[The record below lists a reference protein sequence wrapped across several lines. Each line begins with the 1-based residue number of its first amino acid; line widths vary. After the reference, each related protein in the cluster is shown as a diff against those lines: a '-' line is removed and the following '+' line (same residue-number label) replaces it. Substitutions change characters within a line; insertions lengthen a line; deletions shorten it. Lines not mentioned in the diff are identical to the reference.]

1 MNILVINSGSS
12 SLKYQLFSMPDER
25 PLCTGLIEKIGKED
39 SLIRHKT
46 IREEDVQV
54 TEKTL
59 AVKDFGEGMKHV
71 LALLTD
77 SGLIK
82 NTDDLEVI
90 GHRVVHG
97 GEYFSTAVVID
108 PDVKQKILGLSTLAP
123 LHNPV
128 NYKCIEFA
136 EKIFPNA
143 KQIAVFD
150 TAFHQTMPEFAF
162 RYAIPEK
169 YYSEMHIRAYGFHG
183 TSHKYVS
190 ERAMEWLGKPDV
202 KMISIHLG
210 NGCSITAVSGGKS
223 IDTSMGFGPLSGL
236 VMGTRSGDIDPSV
249 ILHLQRKEGK
259 TADEMDKLLNNESGL
274 LGLAGSN
281 DMRDVM
287 KMLESGNYDA
297 ELAIDMYAYR
307 IKKYIGSYTAVL
319 NGLDAI
325 VFTAGV
331 GENDALMREKICR
344 GMEYFGIQLD
354 AESNRIKSDQIREI
368 SEKSAGVKVL
378 VIPTNEEL
386 EIARQSFEL
395 LREDPPCEQVI
406 LY

>member
-12 SLKYQLFSMPDER
+12 SLKYQLFHMPDEK

-39 SLIRHKT
+39 SFIRHKT
-46 IREEDVQV
+46 IDSEGVHV
-54 TEKTL
+54 VEKAL
-59 AVKDFGEGMKHV
+59 PVKDFGVGMKHV

-77 SGLIK
+77 SGLIR

-97 GEYFSTAVVID
+97 GEYFSTAVVIN
-108 PDVKQKILGLSTLAP
+108 PDVKQKIIGLATLAP

-128 NYKCIEFA
+128 NYNCIEFA
-136 EKIFPNA
+136 QEIFPNA
-143 KQIAVFD
+143 KQVAVFD
-150 TAFHQTMPEFAF
+150 TAFHQTMPEYAF

-169 YYSEMHIRAYGFHG
+169 YYSDMHIRAYGFHG

-190 ERAMEWLGKPDV
+190 QKAIEWIENPDA
-202 KMISIHLG
+202 KIISIHLG
-210 NGCSITAVSGGKS
+210 NGCSITAVDAGKS

-287 KMLESGNYDA
+287 KMLEAGNYDA
-297 ELAIDMYAYR
+297 ELAIDLYAYR
-307 IKKYIGSYTAVL
+307 IKKYIGSYVAVL

-331 GENDALMREKICR
+331 GENDALMREKVCNE
-344 GMEYFGIQLD
+344 MEHFRIHLD
-354 AESNRIKSDQIREI
+354 SESNRVKSDQIREI
-368 SEKSAGVKVL
+368 NEKHAPVKIL

-395 LREDPPCEQVI
+395 LREDPPCEEII
-406 LY
+406 LD

>member
-1 MNILVINSGSS
+1 
-12 SLKYQLFSMPDER
+12 MPDEK

-39 SLIRHKT
+39 SFIRHKT
-46 IREEDVQV
+46 IDNEGVHLV
-54 TEKTL
+54 EKAL
-59 AVKDFGEGMKHV
+59 PVKDFGAGMKHV
-71 LALLTD
+71 LTLLTD

-97 GEYFSTAVVID
+97 GEYFSTAVVIN
-108 PDVKQKILGLSTLAP
+108 PDVKQKIIGLATLAP

-136 EKIFPNA
+136 QEIFPNA
-143 KQIAVFD
+143 KQVAVFD

-169 YYSEMHIRAYGFHG
+169 YYSDMHIRAYGFHG

-190 ERAMEWLGKPDV
+190 QKAIEWIGNPDA
-202 KMISIHLG
+202 KIISIHLG
-210 NGCSITAVSGGKS
+210 NGCSITAVNGGKS
-223 IDTSMGFGPLSGL
+223 VDTSMGFGPLSGL

-281 DMRDVM
+281 DMRDVV
-287 KMLESGNYDA
+287 KLLEAGNYDA
-297 ELAIDMYAYR
+297 ELAIDLYAYR
-307 IKKYIGSYTAVL
+307 IKKYIGSYVAVL

-331 GENDALMREKICR
+331 GENDALMREKVCR
-344 GMEYFGIQLD
+344 EMEHFRIHLD
-354 AESNRIKSDQIREI
+354 TESNRAKSDQIREI
-368 SEKSAGVKVL
+368 NEKHAAVKIL

-395 LREDPPCEQVI
+395 LREDPPCEEII
-406 LY
+406 LD

>member
-12 SLKYQLFSMPDER
+12 SLKYQLFHMPDEK

-39 SLIRHKT
+39 SFIRHKT
-46 IREEDVQV
+46 INKEDVQV

-59 AVKDFGEGMKHV
+59 SVKDYGEGMKHV

-97 GEYFSTAVVID
+97 GEHFSTAVIID
-108 PDVKQKILGLSTLAP
+108 PDVKQKIMGLSTLAP

-162 RYAIPEK
+162 RYAVPEK

-190 ERAMEWLGKPDV
+190 EKAMERLGKPDA
-202 KMISIHLG
+202 KIISIHLG
-210 NGCSITAVSGGKS
+210 NGCSITAVNGGKS

-281 DMRDVM
+281 DMRDVV
-287 KMLESGNYDA
+287 KMLEAGNYDA

-307 IKKYIGSYTAVL
+307 IKKYIGSYAAVL

-344 GMEYFGIQLD
+344 DMEYFGIQLD
-354 AESNRIKSDQIREI
+354 AESNRAKSDQIREI
-368 SEKSAGVKVL
+368 SGKSGRVKIL

-395 LREDPPCEQVI
+395 LREDPPCEQVN

>member
-1 MNILVINSGSS
+1 
-12 SLKYQLFSMPDER
+12 MPDEK

-39 SLIRHKT
+39 SFIRHKT
-46 IREEDVQV
+46 IGNEDVHLV
-54 TEKTL
+54 EK
-59 AVKDFGEGMKHV
+59 AIPVKDFGAGMKHV

-82 NTDDLEVI
+82 STDDLEVI

-97 GEYFSTAVVID
+97 GEYFSTAVVINT
-108 PDVKQKILGLSTLAP
+108 DVKQKILGLSTLAP

-136 EKIFPNA
+136 EKIFPDA

-169 YYSEMHIRAYGFHG
+169 YYSDMHIRAYGFHG

-190 ERAMEWLGKPDV
+190 EKAMERIGNQDAKI
-202 KMISIHLG
+202 ISIHLG
-210 NGCSITAVSGGKS
+210 NGCSITAVNGGKS
-223 IDTSMGFGPLSGL
+223 VDTSMGFGPLSGL

-259 TADEMDKLLNNESGL
+259 TADEMDKLLNTESGL

-287 KMLESGNYDA
+287 KMLEAGNYDA

-307 IKKYIGSYTAVL
+307 IRKYIGSYAAVL
-319 NGLDAI
+319 NGLDAV

-344 GMEYFGIQLD
+344 NMEYFGIHLD
-354 AESNRIKSDQIREI
+354 AESNRVKSDQIREI
-368 SEKSAGVKVL
+368 NKKDAAVKIL

-395 LREDPPCEQVI
+395 LREDPPCEQVV